1 MRSRKGSIHTR
12 SLHKTRA
19 FPKWSSKF
27 AIQAYHSNLLET
39 NSHYRLRKISH
50 YQTIKMSEAAATPA
64 AAAPAKVKKAAK
76 PKKPAAHPSY
86 GEMITKAIVGL
97 ADKKGSSKVAIKKYI
112 LSN

>member
-12 SLHKTRA
+12 SLHKSRA

-27 AIQAYHSNLLET
+27 AIQAYHPHLFET
-39 NSHYRLRKISH
+39 KSHSRLRKISH

-86 GEMITKAIVGL
+86 QGCRKFFASYERNFHKFTFLL
-97 ADKKGSSKVAIKKYI
+97 AI
-112 LSN
+112 LSA